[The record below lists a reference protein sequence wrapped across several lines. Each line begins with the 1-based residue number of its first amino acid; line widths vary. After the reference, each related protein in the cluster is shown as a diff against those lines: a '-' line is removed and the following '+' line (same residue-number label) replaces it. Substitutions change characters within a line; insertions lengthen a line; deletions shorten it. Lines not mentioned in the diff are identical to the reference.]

1 MFLRSIHLS
10 ALHGPRKGPNFAFN
24 NASNCAGHYLWSRFR
39 KWRIPTEGFNAIILQ
54 DDNDPPDRQPRTNG
68 NTKSFLIPFRFEGKA
83 WQGMTER
90 ERHEH
95 LLALYERGFR
105 VTAEH
110 HPLPLDRLLAL
121 VEDFRAGG
129 YQNQWLGAK
138 KQIRQP
144 NPADTTLRAELHGAI
159 TLERFTLRLQ
169 VHAGDEVRF
178 DEQLLDTNPDPICW
192 HYKWKAIERDG
203 DDLVVTDR
211 LHRSG
216 GLRRIPLA
224 KSR

>member
-10 ALHGPRKGPNFAFN
+10 ALHGPRKGPSFVFH

-39 KWRIPTEGFNAIILQ
+39 KWRIPTEGFHAIILQ
-54 DDNDPPDRQPRTNG
+54 DDNRPLDEEPWISS
-68 NTKSFLIPFRFEGKA
+68 TKSFLIPFRFDPDR
-83 WQGMTER
+83 WQGMPDN

-95 LLALYERGFR
+95 MLDLYERGFR

-110 HPLPLDRLLAL
+110 HALPLDRLLAL
-121 VEDFRAGG
+121 IDDFRDGG
-129 YQNQWLGAK
+129 YQNRWLGAK

-144 NPADTTLRAELHGAI
+144 NPADALLRAELHGEI

-169 VHAGDEVRF
+169 VHVGNEVRY

-192 HYKWKAIERDG
+192 HYKWKGIERDG
-203 DDLVVTDR
+203 DELVVTDR
-211 LHRSG
+211 RHRG
-216 GLRRIPLA
+216 DGLLRIPLA
-224 KSR
+224 KFR